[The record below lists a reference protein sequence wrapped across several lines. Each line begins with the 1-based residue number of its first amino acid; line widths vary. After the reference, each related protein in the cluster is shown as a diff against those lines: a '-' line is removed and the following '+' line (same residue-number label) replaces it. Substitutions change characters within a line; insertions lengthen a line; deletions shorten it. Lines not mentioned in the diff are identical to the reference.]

1 MIFADLHSPL
11 HDTRFRDAL
20 FAVTSCVAVAVAW
33 SFGPHPLLAVA
44 AGILPLAAVMAV
56 RTPFLVCLAFI
67 VFSFFRIHEVFP
79 QLYSL
84 RIPQL
89 LAMAALGVL
98 AWHVLVTRKI
108 VPVWSR
114 QLAFFTA
121 FFLLVTLGMALA
133 SNKGAAWSAWSGNY
147 VKIAVMTFAITWLT
161 RESKDFALAVR
172 CFVLAGIAVGLVALS
187 NKAAGIG
194 LVEGTRV
201 SIGRSIGSVLG
212 DPNDLALVLL
222 FPGSFALALLVTPG
236 TTVLERLLGAIG
248 FGVATIA
255 IIATQSRGGLL
266 GIVAVFGLV
275 MLRRVKSRSLVLVLG
290 GIALPLLFAMAGIAE
305 RASGGAAEEGLG
317 ESAMGRLYAWEAAA
331 NMALAHPFTGVGLNN
346 FYVNYFFY
354 SPHWDGLNHAV
365 HSTWFGVLAE
375 TGLLGLLIFVLM
387 VVSMM
392 FSIRRS
398 LRILSTIAP
407 DSLHFDPQ
415 VNVMALAI
423 YSGLAGFLVSGTFLT
438 QGFTWPLYILLA
450 LTVATAQTVSRLEPI
465 ALRESDCNGNAVA
478 TSQNA

>member
-1 MIFADLHSPL
+1 
-11 HDTRFRDAL
+11 
-20 FAVTSCVAVAVAW
+20 
-33 SFGPHPLLAVA
+33 
-44 AGILPLAAVMAV
+44 
-56 RTPFLVCLAFI
+56 
-67 VFSFFRIHEVFP
+67 
-79 QLYSL
+79 
-84 RIPQL
+84 
-89 LAMAALGVL
+89 
-98 AWHVLVTRKI
+98 
-108 VPVWSR
+108 
-114 QLAFFTA
+114 
-121 FFLLVTLGMALA
+121 
-133 SNKGAAWSAWSGNY
+133 
-147 VKIAVMTFAITWLT
+147 
-161 RESKDFALAVR
+161 VR

-187 NKAAGIG
+187 NKAAGID

-222 FPGSFALALLVTPG
+222 FPASFALALLVTPG

-248 FGVATIA
+248 FGVVTIA

-275 MLRRVKSRSLVLVLG
+275 MLRRIKSRSLVLVLG

-375 TGLLGLLIFVLM
+375 TGLLGFLIFVLM
-387 VVSMM
+387 VVSTMI
-392 FSIRRS
+392 SIRRS
-398 LRILSTIAP
+398 LRILSTVAP
-407 DSLHFDPQ
+407 DSLHFNPQ

-465 ALRESDCNGNAVA
+465 ALRESDCNGNGAA
-478 TSQNA
+478 KSQNA